1 MENIRK
7 EGKIMETIAFIFT
20 FIIFIIGILT
30 FVAGFI
36 IFVISEEGRRSGT
49 KLIAIGFFVI
59 LIGIYLLLV
68 INLKDFDAGM
78 LL

>member
-1 MENIRK
+1 
-7 EGKIMETIAFIFT
+7 METIAFIFT

-36 IFVISEEGRRSGT
+36 ISIFVISEEGRRSGT
-49 KLIAIGFFVI
+49 KLIATGLFVI